1 MPILIAIFFAIRDY
15 NYLQVPP
22 SFLWLAD
29 LSLADTTFILPVLA
43 AVTTFVQQKQT
54 MASNPTASNPVLMYG
69 MPIIIGWISLTF
81 PSGLVLY
88 WTTSNMVQ
96 IIQQWYMYRNGAAA

>member
-1 MPILIAIFFAIRDY
+1 
-15 NYLQVPP
+15 
-22 SFLWLAD
+22 
-29 LSLADTTFILPVLA
+29 
-43 AVTTFVQQKQT
+43 